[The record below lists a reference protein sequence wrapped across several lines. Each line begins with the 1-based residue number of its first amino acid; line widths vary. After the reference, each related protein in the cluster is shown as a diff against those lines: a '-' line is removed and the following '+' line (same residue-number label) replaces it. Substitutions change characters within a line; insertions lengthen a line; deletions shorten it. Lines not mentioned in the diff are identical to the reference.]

1 MLYKFITVDPLG
13 MVANTISMRYI
24 IKNLI
29 IAMHTF
35 SFLSLKTDVLND
47 KFLTSNSTFL
57 KYGYRN
63 I

>member
-35 SFLSLKTDVLND
+35 SILSLKTDVSND
-47 KFLTSNSTFL
+47 KFLISNSTFL